1 MIPFSTP
8 KHEFELLNVD
18 ASKLKKMRI
27 TYSQDDIVILRKEGD
42 EITIDG
48 NTAIVH
54 LTQEETAKFTS
65 GRRVEIQGRILM
77 LGGESYPSNIVSEDC
92 DRVLDNEVLV

>member
-54 LTQEETAKFTS
+54 LTQEE
-65 GRRVEIQGRILM
+65 IQYLEELYQPHR
-77 LGGESYPSNIVSEDC
+77 
-92 DRVLDNEVLV
+92 LVGVMALNH